1 MPRFEAAAR
10 LGAELAKERNVDEGL
25 GARFWA
31 KLIGLVLVGGIAVL
45 IVFLVFTRALY
56 RWGALGAL
64 IFFSIVMLLWGWLYD
79 RRQKKK
85 YDRLEPEI

>member
-1 MPRFEAAAR
+1 MPRPEAAAR

-25 GARFWA
+25 GARFWG
-31 KLIGLVLVGGIAVL
+31 KLIGVVLVGAIGVL
-45 IVFLVFTRALY
+45 IVFLLFTRALY

-64 IFFSIVMLLWGWLYD
+64 IAFSAVMLLWGWIYD